1 MGADRADQVAVY
13 VRQCRNAL
21 TGILILGVIAVV
33 YIARDFVL
41 PIVIAFFLAIT
52 FRPTIRWLAS
62 YNIPPW
68 MTATALAGIIVLAG
82 FLAVYVASGPIR
94 SWADDAPEIERTL
107 ERKIRRITQSLERIV
122 TMSEKIQDAATPDN
136 GAQVQEVVI
145 KQNISSVL
153 SGAAL
158 YPANFIFMLSGAV
171 VIAVFLMASG
181 DLFYEKIVKVL
192 PTLTDKKT
200 ALRIVY
206 DVEREV
212 SAYLISTSV
221 INAGVGAA
229 VAGSFYALGMP
240 NPLLWGLLA
249 FIFNWIPYAGPIA
262 GTLLSGVAS
271 VVVFDSLAAAI
282 LPPLAYAVF
291 IGLETQIISPAF
303 LSRRLRLNSVAI
315 LITIAFWAW
324 LWGIPGIVVAVPFLV
339 TLRVFC
345 SHLDSLAG
353 IGEFLT
359 ESSRSARR
367 KAEQI
372 MAVDLGHQVN
382 KAQERQSG
390 ANTSAQGNKPAF

>member
-1 MGADRADQVAVY
+1 
-13 VRQCRNAL
+13 
-21 TGILILGVIAVV
+21 
-33 YIARDFVL
+33 
-41 PIVIAFFLAIT
+41 
-52 FRPTIRWLAS
+52 
-62 YNIPPW
+62 
-68 MTATALAGIIVLAG
+68 MTATAFAGVLVLAG
-82 FLAVYVASGPIR
+82 FVAVYVASGPITD
-94 SWADDAPEIERTL
+94 WIENAPEIERTL
-107 ERKIRRITQSLERIV
+107 ENKIRRIAQSLEGII

-136 GAQVQEVVI
+136 GGQVQEVVI
-145 KQNISSVL
+145 KQDISSVL

-212 SAYLISTSV
+212 SAYIISTSV
-221 INAGVGAA
+221 INAGVGTA
-229 VAGSFYALGMP
+229 VAVSFYALGMP

-262 GTLLSGVAS
+262 GTLLSAVAS
-271 VVVFDSLAAAI
+271 VVVFDSIAAAM
-282 LPPLAYAVF
+282 LPPLAYTVF

-303 LSRRLRLNSVAI
+303 LSRRLRLNSVTI

-324 LWGIPGIVVAVPFLV
+324 VWGIPGIVVAVPLLV

-345 SHLDSLAG
+345 SHLDFLSG

-359 ESSRSARR
+359 KSSKSD
-367 KAEQI
+367 KGKSGT
-372 MAVDLGHQVN
+372 DNGH
-382 KAQERQSG
+382 
-390 ANTSAQGNKPAF
+390 

>member
-1 MGADRADQVAVY
+1 MGVESPDQVAVY
-13 VRQCRNAL
+13 LRQCRNAL
-21 TGILILGVIAVV
+21 SGILILSVIAVV

-41 PIVIAFFLAIT
+41 PVVIAFFLAIT
-52 FRPTIRWLAS
+52 FRPTIRRLAN
-62 YNIPPW
+62 YNVPPW
-68 MTATALAGIIVLAG
+68 MTATAFAGALVLAG
-82 FLAVYVASGPIR
+82 FLAVYVASGPITD
-94 SWADDAPEIERTL
+94 WIENAPEIERTL
-107 ERKIRRITQSLERIV
+107 ENKIRRIAQSLEGII

-145 KQNISSVL
+145 KQDISSVL

-221 INAGVGAA
+221 INAGVGTTVA
-229 VAGSFYALGMP
+229 VSFYALGMP

-262 GTLLSGVAS
+262 GTLLSAVAS
-271 VVVFDSLAAAI
+271 VVVFDSIASAM
-282 LPPLAYAVF
+282 LPPLAYTVF

-324 LWGIPGIVVAVPFLV
+324 LWGIPGIVVAVPLLV

-359 ESSRSARR
+359 ESSRSD
-367 KAEQI
+367 KGKVEQI
-372 MAVDLGHQVN
+372 IAVDLEAPVISS
-382 KAQERQSG
+382 QETLNAR
-390 ANTSAQGNKPAF
+390 AKTSA

>member
-1 MGADRADQVAVY
+1 MGVESPDQVAVY

-21 TGILILGVIAVV
+21 SGILILSVVAVV

-41 PIVIAFFLAIT
+41 PVVIAFFLAIT
-52 FRPTIRWLAS
+52 FRPTIRRLAN
-62 YNIPPW
+62 YNVPPW
-68 MTATALAGIIVLAG
+68 MTATAFAGVLVLAG
-82 FLAVYVASGPIR
+82 FMAVYVASGPITD
-94 SWADDAPEIERTL
+94 WIENAPQIERTL
-107 ERKIRRITQSLERIV
+107 ENKIRRIAQSLEGII

-145 KQNISSVL
+145 KQDISSVL

-221 INAGVGAA
+221 INAGVGIA
-229 VAGSFYALGMP
+229 VALSFYTLGMP

-262 GTLLSGVAS
+262 GTLLSAVAS
-271 VVVFDSLAAAI
+271 VVVFDSIAAAM
-282 LPPLAYAVF
+282 LPPLAYTVF

-324 LWGIPGIVVAVPFLV
+324 VWGIPGIVVAVPLLV

-345 SHLDSLAG
+345 SHLDFLAG

-359 ESSRSARR
+359 ESSKSD
-367 KAEQI
+367 KGKVEQI
-372 MAVDLGHQVN
+372 MAVDLEAPVISS
-382 KAQERQSG
+382 QETLN
-390 ANTSAQGNKPAF
+390 AHAKTSA

>member
-1 MGADRADQVAVY
+1 MGVQSPDQVAVY

-21 TGILILGVIAVV
+21 SGILILSVIAVV

-41 PIVIAFFLAIT
+41 PVVIAFFLAIT
-52 FRPTIRWLAS
+52 FRPTIRRLAN
-62 YNIPPW
+62 YNVPPW
-68 MTATALAGIIVLAG
+68 MTATAFAGVLVLAG
-82 FLAVYVASGPIR
+82 FVAVYVASGPITD
-94 SWADDAPEIERTL
+94 WIENAPEIERTL
-107 ERKIRRITQSLERIV
+107 ENKIRRIAQSLEGII

-136 GAQVQEVVI
+136 GGQVQEVVI
-145 KQNISSVL
+145 KQDISSVL

-212 SAYLISTSV
+212 SAYIISTSV
-221 INAGVGAA
+221 INAGVGTA
-229 VAGSFYALGMP
+229 VAVSFYALGMP

-262 GTLLSGVAS
+262 GTLLSAVAS
-271 VVVFDSLAAAI
+271 VVVFDSIAAAM
-282 LPPLAYAVF
+282 LPPLAYTVF

-303 LSRRLRLNSVAI
+303 LSRRLRLNSVTI

-324 LWGIPGIVVAVPFLV
+324 VWGIPGIVVAVPLLV

-345 SHLDSLAG
+345 SHLDFLSG

-359 ESSRSARR
+359 KSSKSD
-367 KAEQI
+367 KGKSGT
-372 MAVDLGHQVN
+372 DNGH
-382 KAQERQSG
+382 
-390 ANTSAQGNKPAF
+390 